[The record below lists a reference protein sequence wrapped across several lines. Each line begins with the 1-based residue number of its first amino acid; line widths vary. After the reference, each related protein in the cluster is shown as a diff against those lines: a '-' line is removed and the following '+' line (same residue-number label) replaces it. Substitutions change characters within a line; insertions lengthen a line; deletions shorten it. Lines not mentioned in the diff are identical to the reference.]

1 MNVLPKSDNQ
11 KKKINNSSENL
22 LGFTL
27 LELLVVIMTMTLLF
41 GLTYANFRDFQRR
54 QYLESAERLVEG
66 DLRLAQQLALSGRKP
81 DTTPDNICESRVLH
95 GYRFH
100 RTSVD
105 TYDIEAFCPGPGT
118 NVYVIK
124 SEELSALLQI
134 HAGGIPGNTV
144 TFKVVSGG
152 IADSNATIV
161 RLRFPQGGVDDKC
174 IFVSLDG
181 EIDRSACP

>member
-1 MNVLPKSDNQ
+1 MNLSLKNAQKQSTNSLPKS
-11 KKKINNSSENL
+11 NL

-54 QYLESAERLVEG
+54 QYLESAERQVEA

-81 DTTPDNICESRVLH
+81 DTTPDNVCESRVLH

-100 RTSVD
+100 RTNVR
-105 TYDIEAFCPGPGT
+105 TYDIEAYCPGAGADA
-118 NVYVIK
+118 YVVK
-124 SEELSALLQI
+124 SQELPALLQI

-152 IADSNATIV
+152 IADPSAAEV

-181 EIDRSACP
+181 EINRGACP